1 MNAFFELR
9 TYKILPGKMTEWVE
23 FMEKIIMPYQVSK
36 GMVINGLFKVEN
48 DDETFVWIRRFANK
62 EEKKRLYKEVYESD
76 QWVEEI
82 LPIVSKL
89 IDRKAIKVTNLHAT
103 DLSVIK

>member
-1 MNAFFELR
+1 MSDE
-9 TYKILPGKMTEWVE
+9 
-23 FMEKIIMPYQVSK
+23 VSK
-36 GMVINGLFKVEN
+36 VMVINGLFKVEN